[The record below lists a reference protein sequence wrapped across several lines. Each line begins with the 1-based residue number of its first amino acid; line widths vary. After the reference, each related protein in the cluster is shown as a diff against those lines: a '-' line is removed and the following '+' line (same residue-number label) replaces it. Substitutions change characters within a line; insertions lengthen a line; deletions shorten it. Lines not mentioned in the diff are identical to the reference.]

1 MPGPTT
7 IAFGDPKAAKK
18 WSGSLFIDTQ
28 AKSYWSKKF
37 VRDDENAIIQ
47 RLTDLESSP
56 GDTIDFDLSVQ
67 LRGMPTTGDNRLEG
81 KEEAL
86 RFFSDE
92 VKIDQM
98 RHGVSAGGKMSQ
110 KRTLHNLRNVAKG
123 RLSDYWAKFID
134 EMKFIY
140 LSGARGI
147 NADFLTPTSWAG
159 HAENAIQ
166 APDAD
171 HLRYGGDATSKA
183 SLDANDKMTKT
194 VIEKAE
200 VAARMMRATDPDTAN
215 MMPVE
220 INGEAHYVCV
230 MSPFQEHD
238 LRTADTTGWIEIQKA
253 ALGAEGRNNPIFK
266 GGLGMIK
273 NVVLHSH
280 ESVIRFN
287 DYGAGSDVEAARA
300 LFLGRQA
307 GVEAYGSTGGLR
319 FNWSEETKDH
329 GNEKV
334 VVGGV
339 IIGTK
344 KSRFNGRDFGVQ
356 SIDTAAADPNV

>member
-1 MPGPTT
+1 MAGPTT
-7 IAFGDPKAAKK
+7 IPFGDAKAAKK
-18 WSGSLFIDTQ
+18 WSGSLFLDVTK
-28 AKSYWSKKF
+28 KSYFDKKF
-37 VRDDENAIIQ
+37 VKDDDNAVIQ

-67 LRGMPTTGDNRLEG
+67 LRSMPTSGDNRLEG

-92 VKIDQM
+92 VSIDQL

-110 KRTLHNLRNVAKG
+110 KRTLHNLRNVAKA

-134 EMKFIY
+134 EMNFIY

-147 NADFLTPTSWAG
+147 NEDFTTPTTWAG
-159 HAENAIQ
+159 HAENAIE

-171 HLRYGGDATSKA
+171 HMIYGGAATGKASIDATMV
-183 SLDANDKMTKT
+183 MTKNL
-194 VIEKAE
+194 IERAVVK
-200 VAARMMRATDPDTAN
+200 ARMMRATDPSTAN

-220 INGEAHYVCV
+220 INGEPHYVCL

-238 LRTADTTGWIEIQKA
+238 LRTADTTGWLEIQKA
-253 ALGAEGRNNPIFK
+253 AAGAEGRNNPIFK
-266 GGLGMIK
+266 GGLGMIDDC
-273 NVVLHSH
+273 VLHSH
-280 ESVIRFN
+280 ESSIRFS
-287 DYGAGSDVEAARA
+287 DYGAGSNVEAGRA
-300 LFLGRQA
+300 LFMGRQA
-307 GVEAYGSTGGLR
+307 GVVAYGSTGGLR

-334 VVGGV
+334 VVGGI
-339 IIGTK
+339 IIGIK
-344 KSRFNGRDFGVQ
+344 KSRFNSKDFGIL
-356 SIDTAAADPNV
+356 SINTAAADPN